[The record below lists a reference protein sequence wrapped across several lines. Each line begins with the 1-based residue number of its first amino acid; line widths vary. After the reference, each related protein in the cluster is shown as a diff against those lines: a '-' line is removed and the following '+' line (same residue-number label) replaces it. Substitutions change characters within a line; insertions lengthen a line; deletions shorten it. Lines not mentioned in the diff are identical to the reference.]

1 MMLFDNQ
8 QKSFFTGD
16 YNSVIPF
23 LLLKDE
29 DEQKITKTKSFCLK
43 EDQATNI

>member
-1 MMLFDNQ
+1 MLFANQ
-8 QKSFFTGD
+8 QKSFFMGD

-43 EDQATNI
+43 EGQAINL